1 MLESQLRG
9 LIRTGDEEEEEDEDE
24 EDEEEEEEE
33 DEDKEEVGAA
43 APAQAPLLTYFFHA
57 RETNFLVAAEEQ
69 SKNLESQLRGLI
81 RTGEEE
87 GRSYHPLLLLRS

>member
-9 LIRTGDEEEEEDEDE
+9 LIRTGEEE
-24 EDEEEEEEE
+24 
-33 DEDKEEVGAA
+33 EEVGAA
-43 APAQAPLLTYFFHA
+43 APAQAPLLTYFFRA

-69 SKNLESQLRGLI
+69 SKNPESQLRGLI

-87 GRSYHPLLLLRS
+87 EEGMSYHPLLLLRS

>member
-1 MLESQLRG
+1 M
-9 LIRTGDEEEEEDEDE
+9 
-24 EDEEEEEEE
+24 
-33 DEDKEEVGAA
+33 GAA
-43 APAQAPLLTYFFHA
+43 APVQAPLLTYFFRA

-87 GRSYHPLLLLRS
+87 EEVGAAAPAQAPLLTYLLLPRARD

>member
-1 MLESQLRG
+1 MQELQTQERLWVFYAILSLM
-9 LIRTGDEEEEEDEDE
+9 
-24 EDEEEEEEE
+24 
-33 DEDKEEVGAA
+33 AA
-43 APAQAPLLTYFFHA
+43 VTYWMCYWPRCYFFRA

-87 GRSYHPLLLLRS
+87 EIGAAAPAHAPLLTYLLLPRARD